1 MSAVDHDPARV
12 ARTLRNL
19 RDCVDLGITVVLGGD
34 SELTWDPARR
44 ALHLLP
50 ASETLLARRG
60 YDVAKAMDE
69 GLEHELGHHAVATAE
84 ERGLP
89 DWALGRDSN
98 RVGPSPTE
106 TVLLPRPANAVPGSP
121 DRYETRPSRRPG
133 QISDDGDR
141 RAVEVAVLSWQL
153 LRSGRHPGP
162 WAAQGIRDDADHR
175 VARRFASAGLDRG
188 AVRAALYAADAA
200 EVAS

>member
-1 MSAVDHDPARV
+1 M
-12 ARTLRNL
+12 RNL

-34 SELTWDPARR
+34 SELTWDPTRR

-50 ASETLLARRG
+50 REGTLLAGRG
-60 YDVAKAMDE
+60 YDVGKAMDE
-69 GLEHELGHHAVATAE
+69 GLEHELGHYAVATPE
-84 ERGLP
+84 ERELP

-121 DRYETRPSRRPG
+121 DRYETRPVRRPG

-141 RAVEVAVLSWQL
+141 RAVEVAVLAWQM
-153 LRSGRHPGP
+153 LRTGRHPGK
-162 WAAQGIRDDADHR
+162 WAADGIRDPRDHR
-175 VARRFASAGLDRG
+175 VARRFALAGLDLDV
-188 AVRAALYAADAA
+188 VRAELARVEAT
-200 EVAS
+200 ENNNP